1 MSTPPPSDTD
11 MRDARRTGSKRV
23 GPLRGLAPFLKP
35 YTAKLVCAGLALL
48 VAAAGTLAL
57 PMAIRGVIDHGFSA
71 EQASQISHY
80 FLLLVGVCVVIGTA
94 SATRY
99 YFVTWIGERVV
110 TDVRRSVFH
119 HMLALSPNFFESMR
133 TGEILSRLMADTTLV
148 QTVVGSSASIALR
161 NLVMSLGAIVLMIA
175 TSPKLALA
183 CFVGVPLVVGFIIF
197 LGRRVRGLS
206 RTSQDRLADMSAGA
220 SETLNAMAT
229 VQSFTHED
237 VDRKIFSAAAEDSF
251 NAAIQRTKARAWMTG
266 IVISLV
272 GFCVVGV
279 LWLGANEILAGRMT
293 GGQLS
298 QFILYAVLLASGAGG
313 ITEMWGDVQRAAGA
327 TERLMEILHTEPA
340 VQAPAQPL
348 AMPVPARGQVRFEN
362 VVFHYPSRPDV
373 AALNGFSLAIAPGE
387 AVALVGPSGAGKSTT
402 FQLLQRFYDP
412 QAGQILVDGLRV
424 DAVDPR
430 VLRSRIAVVS
440 QEPTIFSG
448 TIADNILYGR
458 PDASPDEVRAAAVAA
473 AADEFITQ
481 LPNGY
486 DTSLLGERGAT
497 LSGGQRQ
504 RLAIARAILR
514 NAPLLL
520 LDEATSALDAENER
534 LVQQGLNNLMA
545 GRTTIVIAHRLA
557 TIQRL
562 KRIVVMDQGRIVAE
576 GSHAELVQGGGLYA
590 RLAALQFSD
599 SKALAS

>member
-1 MSTPPPSDTD
+1 MSNPPPSDAE
-11 MRDARRTGSKRV
+11 MRDARRTGSKRI
-23 GPLRGLAPFLKP
+23 GPLRGLAPFMKP
-35 YTAKLVCAGLALL
+35 YAGRLVCAAIALL

-57 PMAIRGVIDHGFSA
+57 PIAIRGVIDHGFSA
-71 EQASQISHY
+71 EQASQIGHY
-80 FLLLVGVCVVIGTA
+80 FLLLLGVCVVIGAA

-110 TDVRRSVFH
+110 TDVRRAVFH
-119 HMLALSPNFFESMR
+119 HMLSLSPNFFESMR

-148 QTVVGSSASIALR
+148 QTVVGSSASVALR
-161 NLVMSLGAIVLMIA
+161 NAVMASGAIVLMIA

-206 RTSQDRLADMSAGA
+206 RTSQDRIADMSAGA
-220 SETLNAMAT
+220 SETLNAMPT
-229 VQSFTHED
+229 VQSFTHEN
-237 VDRKIFSAAAEDSF
+237 VDRAHFSAAAEGSF

-293 GGQLS
+293 GGLLS

-327 TERLMEILHTEPA
+327 TERLLEILNTEPA
-340 VQAPAQPL
+340 VQAPAHPL
-348 AMPVPARGQVRFEN
+348 AMPEPAKGDVRFDN

-412 QAGQILVDGLRV
+412 QGGEIRFDGVRV

-430 VLRSRIAVVS
+430 ALRSRIAVVS
-440 QEPTIFSG
+440 QDPTIFSG
-448 TIADNILYGR
+448 SIADNILYGR
-458 PDASPDEVRAAAVAA
+458 PDASAEEMRAASIAA
-473 AADEFITQ
+473 ASDEFIRQ

-486 DTSLLGERGAT
+486 DTQLGERGVT

-534 LVQQGLNNLMA
+534 LVQQGLANLMA

-576 GSHAELVQGGGLYA
+576 GSHAELVAGGGLYA
-590 RLAALQFSD
+590 RLAALQFND